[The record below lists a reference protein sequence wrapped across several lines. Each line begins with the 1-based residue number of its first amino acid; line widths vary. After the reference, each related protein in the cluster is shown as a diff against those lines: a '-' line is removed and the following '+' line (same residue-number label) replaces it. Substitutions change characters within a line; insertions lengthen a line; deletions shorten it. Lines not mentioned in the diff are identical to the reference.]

1 MLMLLFVPR
10 RLNVITLTTYSCCS
24 LFFCLFVLLLLLLL
38 LLLYNNDDDDDDDGG
53 DSNFDDKEIHLDLKQ
68 AVVSTYRRILYLTE

>member
-1 MLMLLFVPR
+1 MLLLVPR
-10 RLNVITLTTYSCCS
+10 RLNVIALTTYSCCS

-38 LLLYNNDDDDDDDGG
+38 YNNDDDDDDDGG
-53 DSNFDDKEIHLDLKQ
+53 GDSNFGDKEIHLDLKQ